1 MASDLT
7 LDEQRKA
14 ENALYEGVRGPFER
28 TDTWL
33 SKKFKEERQPHD
45 SIVKPAHY
53 NIGGIEPA
61 EFMESLG
68 IAEDGYA
75 YNVIKYISRYK
86 MKNGIEDVRKARQ
99 YCNMLIE
106 LLESEQSSDAN

>member
-1 MASDLT
+1 MASELT
-7 LDEQRKA
+7 VDQQREA
-14 ENALYEGVRGPFER
+14 ERALYER

-33 SKKFKEERQPHD
+33 SKKFKEESHD

-99 YCNMLIE
+99 YCNMLID

>member
-7 LDEQRKA
+7 VEQQREA
-14 ENALYEGVRGPFER
+14 ERALYER

-33 SKKFKEERQPHD
+33 SNKSKEESHD
-45 SIVKPAHY
+45 TIVKPAHY

-99 YCNMLIE
+99 YCNMLID
-106 LLESEQSSDAN
+106 LLESEKSSDAN

>member
-1 MASDLT
+1 MASELT
-7 LDEQRKA
+7 ADQQREA
-14 ENALYEGVRGPFER
+14 ERALYER

-33 SKKFKEERQPHD
+33 SKKFKEESQSHD
-45 SIVKPAHY
+45 TIVKPAHY

-99 YCNMLIE
+99 YCNMLID